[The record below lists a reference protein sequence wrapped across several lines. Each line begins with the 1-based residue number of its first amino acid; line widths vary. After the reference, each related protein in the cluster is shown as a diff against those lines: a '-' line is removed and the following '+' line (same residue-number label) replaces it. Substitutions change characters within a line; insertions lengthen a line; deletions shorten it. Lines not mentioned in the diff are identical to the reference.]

1 MTTEDVQANEFV
13 GIDSD
18 WEMLL
23 YLGVLRE
30 GECRE
35 GVTYITD
42 GNKWGAMY
50 DRRPIIPVM
59 YDIVQEDEYQYGS
72 FHIVCCT
79 NPYNDNRRF
88 DIYKCSGGLKLQNQR
103 QYHYVIPPLLKM
115 EYPPVSSDK
124 FFICLANSYKRGGRC
139 VAGIE
144 IVFDA
149 NGELKPVCNGD
160 GRPRW
165 IRPIATTT
173 YGEIPNYVAEG
184 IKLLSI
190 VKLYNVVPCPNKPHT
205 ENVYYSKLEQ
215 CKYDLSHD
223 ISIINHLF
231 DNTHQVLFHNRGRAV
246 SAEMSMGINYS
257 LMLIHAENACAY
269 IDENREK
276 SKNRMS
282 FTYYGAD
289 YDFPITDPI
298 FLEEFKKEPER
309 FANIADVYLTI
320 SLGLEFEGWHHKL
333 VAGVIIPTVSS
344 QNKNVV
350 DVSYMEQQKRLHA
363 NAYAKWTPEDD
374 EQLKVLYRNG
384 TSIQELTKLFGRN
397 EGAIYSRISKLGLE
411 DERGIPQQT
420 EKNWFDKYDQE
431 LARLLDKRNEID
443 EQINE
448 VRAKILKQMESQGL
462 DKINSEQFSVSY
474 TPAKT
479 VMQFDTRAFREENES
494 LYLNYCKSKQRE
506 ASIVVK
512 RNINN

>member
-1 MTTEDVQANEFV
+1 
-13 GIDSD
+13 
-18 WEMLL
+18 
-23 YLGVLRE
+23 
-30 GECRE
+30 
-35 GVTYITD
+35 
-42 GNKWGAMY
+42 
-50 DRRPIIPVM
+50 
-59 YDIVQEDEYQYGS
+59 
-72 FHIVCCT
+72 
-79 NPYNDNRRF
+79 
-88 DIYKCSGGLKLQNQR
+88 
-103 QYHYVIPPLLKM
+103 
-115 EYPPVSSDK
+115 
-124 FFICLANSYKRGGRC
+124 
-139 VAGIE
+139 
-144 IVFDA
+144 
-149 NGELKPVCNGD
+149 
-160 GRPRW
+160 
-165 IRPIATTT
+165 
-173 YGEIPNYVAEG
+173 
-184 IKLLSI
+184 
-190 VKLYNVVPCPNKPHT
+190 
-205 ENVYYSKLEQ
+205 
-215 CKYDLSHD
+215 
-223 ISIINHLF
+223 
-231 DNTHQVLFHNRGRAV
+231 
-246 SAEMSMGINYS
+246 
-257 LMLIHAENACAY
+257 
-269 IDENREK
+269 
-276 SKNRMS
+276 MS

>member
-1 MTTEDVQANEFV
+1 M
-13 GIDSD
+13 
-18 WEMLL
+18 
-23 YLGVLRE
+23 
-30 GECRE
+30 
-35 GVTYITD
+35 
-42 GNKWGAMY
+42 
-50 DRRPIIPVM
+50 
-59 YDIVQEDEYQYGS
+59 
-72 FHIVCCT
+72 
-79 NPYNDNRRF
+79 
-88 DIYKCSGGLKLQNQR
+88 
-103 QYHYVIPPLLKM
+103 
-115 EYPPVSSDK
+115 DK
-124 FFICLANSYKRGGRC
+124 YFICLANSYKRGGRC
-139 VAGIE
+139 VAGVE

-149 NGELKPVCNGD
+149 NGGLKPVCDDD

-205 ENVYYSKLEQ
+205 ENVYYSKIEQ
-215 CKYDLSHD
+215 CKFDLSND
-223 ISIINHLF
+223 VNIINHLF
-231 DNTHQVLFHNRGRAV
+231 DNTHQAIFHNRGRAV

-298 FLEEFKKEPER
+298 FLEEFKKAPKL
-309 FANIADVYLTI
+309 FADIPDVYLTL

-333 VAGVIIPTVSS
+333 VAGVIIPTTSL
-344 QNKNVV
+344 QKKEIE
-350 DVSYMEQQKRLHA
+350 DVSYMEQQKRLHT

-374 EQLKVLYRNG
+374 EQLKVLYWKG
-384 TSIQELTKLFGRN
+384 ISIQRLTQIFGRN
-397 EGAIYSRISKLGLE
+397 EGAIYARISKLGLE
-411 DERGIPQQT
+411 DERVVSQQT
-420 EKNWFDKYDQE
+420 DNNWFDKYDQE

-448 VRAKILKQMESQGL
+448 VRSKIQEQMESHGVE
-462 DKINSEQFSVSY
+462 KIHSEQFSVSY

-479 VMQFDTRAFREENES
+479 IMQFDSRAFRTENEE
-494 LYLNYCKSKQRE
+494 LYTSYCKPRQRE
-506 ASIVVK
+506 ASVVIK
-512 RNINN
+512 RNLNN